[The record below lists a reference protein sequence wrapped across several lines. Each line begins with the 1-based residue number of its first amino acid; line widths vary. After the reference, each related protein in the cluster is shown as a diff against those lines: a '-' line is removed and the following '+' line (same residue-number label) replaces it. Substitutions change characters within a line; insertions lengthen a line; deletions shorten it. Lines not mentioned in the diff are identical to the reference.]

1 MSMAREREG
10 GSHET
15 NEHGLVA
22 NRAGTGSRLLLPLKL
37 WQRVRNKHDEC
48 STTSI
53 RLLG

>member
-1 MSMAREREG
+1 MSMAREHEG

-15 NEHGLVA
+15 NYEHGSVA
-22 NRAGTGSRLLLPLKL
+22 NRAGSRLLLPLKL